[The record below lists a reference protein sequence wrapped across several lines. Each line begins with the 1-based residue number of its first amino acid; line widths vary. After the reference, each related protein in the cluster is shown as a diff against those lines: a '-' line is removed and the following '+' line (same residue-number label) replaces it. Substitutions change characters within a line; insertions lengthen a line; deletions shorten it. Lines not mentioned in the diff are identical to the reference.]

1 MLLRRAPWHPTL
13 DVVARHVR
21 HVRHVPA
28 RRLPVPRAEKR
39 LDVVILGSPNAGKS
53 VLLNTLVQTKLAA
66 TTRKRHTTRNEILGV
81 FNHRNVQL
89 AFYDT
94 PGFVSSAEALKQDVK
109 TLRNL
114 AAAAAAK
121 ADVAL
126 LVVDATWNFERPA
139 HQDTFA
145 EMAKLA
151 MTSVTTEVVL
161 VLNKVDLVFPKTQ
174 LLETTYALVSL
185 INGVKLGPGGADR
198 AELDTTTFM
207 ISALK
212 DDGVT
217 DLKNYLISIS
227 KPKPWV
233 IPRNQKQLVPS
244 GLNLEAD
251 AVTTLSLEERVE
263 EIILEAMM
271 DNTHEEIPYIA
282 DIACKSI
289 SNLTPTRLRID
300 IDIKVDS
307 PSQQRIIVGQQGRT
321 LLKIRSCASEVLERA
336 LGKQVILYLWVLL
349 RSAGESPSSSSSS
362 STSSSFTS
370 SPQSVEH
377 RQGSR

>member
-13 DVVARHVR
+13 DVAARHVR

-126 LVVDATWNFERPA
+126 LVVDATWNFGRPA

-362 STSSSFTS
+362 SSSSS
-370 SPQSVEH
+370 
-377 RQGSR
+377 